1 MDTTCESCN
10 DSTER
15 KKQDVHSNIFTQ
27 IHVHGHTHTYT
38 LAPQMIPSTNVKTG
52 KITLFGNTKI
62 GSKTI
67 FFRKQ
72 EKDYSGSEMNKLP
85 PVERKEPVMREEP
98 VGGGAPPG
106 SWRYFI
112 G

>member
-1 MDTTCESCN
+1 MYRNGRQRKRARKMDTICESCN

-15 KKQDVHSNIFTQ
+15 KKQDVRSNIFTQ

-38 LAPQMIPSTNVKTG
+38 LAPQTIPSTNVKTG

-72 EKDYSGSEMNKLP
+72 EKDYSGSEMNNCLQWG
-85 PVERKEPVMREEP
+85 ERNL
-98 VGGGAPPG
+98 
-106 SWRYFI
+106 
-112 G
+112 